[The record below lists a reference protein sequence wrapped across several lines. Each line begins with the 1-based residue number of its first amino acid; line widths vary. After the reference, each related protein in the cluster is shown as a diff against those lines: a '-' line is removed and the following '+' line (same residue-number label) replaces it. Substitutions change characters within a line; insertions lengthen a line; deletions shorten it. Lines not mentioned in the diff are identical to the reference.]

1 MTARGWRA
9 RVRRWRVA
17 RLGARVSQLVPGFV
31 IVVLVSFL
39 FAGVVQAEEALSPEA
54 LEIANQLNCPVCQ
67 GQSVRDSNSELARQ
81 MRQLIQQKLD
91 AGESREEILQY
102 FVDRYGVSVLREPP
116 RQGYFWVLWWGPVV
130 GLVGGIL
137 LLVLYFR
144 RRDAEASGIEEPV
157 APEELRR
164 VEQFLEPE
172 GRVR

>member
-1 MTARGWRA
+1 
-9 RVRRWRVA
+9 
-17 RLGARVSQLVPGFV
+17 
-31 IVVLVSFL
+31 
-39 FAGVVQAEEALSPEA
+39 
-54 LEIANQLNCPVCQ
+54 
-67 GQSVRDSNSELARQ
+67 

-116 RQGYFWVLWWGPVV
+116 RQGYFWALWWGPVV

-137 LLVLYFR
+137 LLVLYLR
-144 RRDAEASGIEEPV
+144 RRDSAVGGIEEPV

-164 VEQFLEPE
+164 VEQLLEPE

>member
-1 MTARGWRA
+1 MTERGWRA
-9 RVRRWRVA
+9 RGRWWRVT
-17 RLGARVSQLVPGFV
+17 RSSARVSQLVPGLV
-31 IVVLVSFL
+31 ILALVGF
-39 FAGVVQAEEALSPEA
+39 FATGPVRAEEALSPEA
-54 LEIANQLNCPVCQ
+54 LQIANQLNCPVCQ

-116 RQGYFWVLWWGPVV
+116 RKGYFWALWLGPVV
-130 GLVGGIL
+130 GLVGGTL
-137 LLVLYFR
+137 LLVLYLR
-144 RRDAEASGIEEPV
+144 QRDAAVGGLGEPV